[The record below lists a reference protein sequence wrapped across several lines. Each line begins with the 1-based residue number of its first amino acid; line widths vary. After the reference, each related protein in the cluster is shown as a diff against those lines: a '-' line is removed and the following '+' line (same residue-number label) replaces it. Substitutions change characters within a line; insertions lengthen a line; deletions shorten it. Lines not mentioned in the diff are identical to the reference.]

1 MLTIA
6 NPLTS
11 ASTPLGRISGV
22 SEALS
27 SPASLLTNLCR
38 QGTPATLYVKGM
50 EEQLFALR
58 ASLICAFNQLLDLK
72 DLNTGVHSTRLA
84 EWALHVAGELGLDE
98 NALSDIEVAA
108 LLHDI
113 GKIGIPDAILQKPAK
128 LTDAEYDLMKKHP
141 EYGWAVL
148 RHVPGMERASL
159 MILHHHESYDGKG
172 YPAGLKG
179 EEIPIGSRIV
189 SVIDAF
195 DAMVSSRPYR
205 EGLPFEEAERRCCK
219 RGERN
224 STRKSLIVSFLSHV
238 RKCRLCLLR
247 PARRFRLRYSFA
259 LSCHYRFPKA
269 PSIQTHLKKCRN
281 RVKYRLTSLVSRKCS
296 RTCSCPRS
304 PSFERSQDSRGGI
317 ESGTRFLRPNEP
329 ACRYAYE
336 SPVTE
341 FRRPRTRLPA
351 SSSTAPPSPSTRILR
366 EGFFER

>member
-1 MLTIA
+1 MIAIA

-11 ASTPLGRISGV
+11 ASTPLGRISGT

-27 SPASLLTNLCR
+27 SPASFLTKLCR
-38 QGTPATLYVKGM
+38 EGTPATLYVKGM
-50 EEQLFALR
+50 EEQLSALR

-98 NALSDIEVAA
+98 SALSDIEVAA

-128 LTDAEYDLMKKHP
+128 LTDAEYDQMKKHP

-205 EGLPFEEAERRCCK
+205 EGLPFEEAERRLLQA
-219 RGERN
+219 RG
-224 STRKSLIVSFLSHV
+224 TQFDPDVV
-238 RKCRLCLLR
+238 
-247 PARRFRLRYSFA
+247 
-259 LSCHYRFPKA
+259 
-269 PSIQTHLKKCRN
+269 
-281 RVKYRLTSLVSRKCS
+281 
-296 RTCSCPRS
+296 
-304 PSFERSQDSRGGI
+304 D
-317 ESGTRFLRPNEP
+317 RFLPLARAEM
-329 ACRYAYE
+329 
-336 SPVTE
+336 
-341 FRRPRTRLPA
+341 
-351 SSSTAPPSPSTRILR
+351 SSVFAAAGTSVSAAL
-366 EGFFER
+366 